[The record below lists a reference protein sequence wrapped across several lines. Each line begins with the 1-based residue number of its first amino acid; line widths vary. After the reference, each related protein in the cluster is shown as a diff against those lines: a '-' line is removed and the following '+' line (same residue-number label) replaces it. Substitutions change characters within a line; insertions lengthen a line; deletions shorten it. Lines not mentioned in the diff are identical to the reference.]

1 MKRFEGK
8 IVVVTGAGRGV
19 GLTTAKEFAEE
30 GATVIA
36 AELDEQRGRDIE
48 VELKRV
54 SPDSAFIQVNIAD
67 QSSVQGLFGE
77 LISRY
82 GRLDV
87 AINNAAFV
95 SQNTSNLMDMP
106 IEQFDKVMAVN
117 ARGTFFCMQSQLRI
131 MVQQKCGVIVNVAS
145 QSGHWGFPGHVDY
158 AASKHAVMALTRT
171 AALEVARENVRV
183 VAVSPG
189 AINTPLNH
197 EVLGDEFV
205 RTIGRPIPIG
215 RMAEPREIARGIMF
229 LASDD
234 AAIIVGHTL
243 HLDGG
248 MVDIPRVWWA
258 PDEA

>member
-8 IVVVTGAGRGV
+8 IIIITGAGRGV
-19 GLTTAKEFAEE
+19 GFTTALEFAAE

-48 VELKRV
+48 AKLKLI
-54 SPDSAFIQVNIAD
+54 SPDSAFMQIDISEQG
-67 QSSVQGLFGE
+67 SVQALFDE
-77 LISRY
+77 VKSRY

-87 AINNAAFV
+87 AVNNAAFIA
-95 SQNTSNLMDMP
+95 QNAANVMDMP

-117 ARGTFFCMQSQLRI
+117 ARGTLFCMQSELRI
-131 MVQQKCGVIVNVAS
+131 MVPQKSGVIVNVAS

-158 AASKHAVMALTRT
+158 VASKHVVMALTRT
-171 AALEVARENVRV
+171 AAPEVARDNVRV
-183 VAVSPG
+183 AAVSPG
-189 AINTPLNH
+189 AINTPLNR

-205 RTIGRPIPIG
+205 RKIGQPIPIG

-234 AAIIVGHTL
+234 ASIIVGHTL

-248 MVDIPRVWWA
+248 MTDIPRVWWA
-258 PDEA
+258 GDEG